1 MKSELKNAKRQVA
14 EYAMAL
20 DLLAGVS
27 QSDSE
32 KQTIDNIVAV
42 FGMLFSPEKIDY
54 IPLAPEGRRK
64 NPSQHHSAQGED
76 SAHGS
81 LAVFAGNFSWTV
93 SARGFWVKISHRGA
107 ALGIVIIDEIAFQE
121 YKEQYLN
128 LALSLAEVC
137 GLAIANARQQ
147 EELIEGKQALQLEKE
162 KLEQALTEVRQLSG
176 LLPIC
181 MHCKKIRDDKGYWN
195 KIEMYIMKHSE
206 AKFSHGICERCVEK
220 YYPKE
225 DDNEE

>member
-42 FGMLFSPEKIDY
+42 FDMLFSPEKIDY
-54 IPLAPEGRRK
+54 IPLDHEGRRK
-64 NPSQHHSAQGED
+64 NPSQHHSVQGED
-76 SAHGS
+76 PTHVSH
-81 LAVFAGNFSWTV
+81 VMFAGNFSWTA
-93 SARGFWVKISHRGA
+93 STRGFCVKFSHRGT

-137 GLAIANARQQ
+137 GLAIANARKQ
-147 EELIEGKQALQLEKE
+147 EKLMKGKQALQLEKE

-195 KIEMYIMKHSE
+195 KIEMYITKHSE
-206 AKFSHGICERCVEK
+206 AKFSHGICERCIEK
-220 YYPKE
+220 YYPEE
-225 DDNEE
+225 DDDEE